1 MNLHTRR
8 SFLRSSALGGALTC
22 TVPSFLAATF
32 DRLHADAD
40 GSQVAARTGKDSPI
54 LVVLQ
59 LAGGNDGLNTVVP
72 FADDAY
78 HRARPRLGIKPDAV
92 LRLTDTTG
100 LHPALRGLRELFD
113 AGQLGI
119 VQSVGYPN
127 PNRSHFRST
136 DIWMTATDSDRVSS
150 LGWVGRYFDH
160 ACGGADPTVGL
171 AVTRQAPL
179 AFAASKPTGVAL
191 ENPEAFRFADLDAP
205 ESDEQGASGT
215 FYRQMTGTVREVP
228 MEEAARSGSSVEAA
242 GGSAGLSSGSPLDY
256 LERTALDAQVS
267 SDRIRTVAA
276 RVRNEASYP
285 ASRLA
290 TDLKLVARLIA
301 GGLGTRVYFVSQ
313 GGYDTHTNQV
323 ATHARLLSELG
334 DAVAA
339 FQKDLQALGRA
350 DQVVVL
356 TFSEFG
362 RRVAENRSGGTD
374 HGAAAP
380 LFVVGPGVRPGLHG
394 PAPNL
399 APGSLVNGDI
409 TFATDFRSVYST
421 LLEQWLQTS
430 SAPVLGRAFP
440 SLPLLRS

>member
-32 DRLHADAD
+32 DRLHAEAD
-40 GSQVAARTGKDSPI
+40 GSRVAVRTGQDSPI

-78 HRARPRLGIKPDAV
+78 HRARPRLGLKSDAV
-92 LRLTDTTG
+92 LRLNDTTG
-100 LHPALRGLRELFD
+100 LHPALRGFRELFD
-113 AGQLGI
+113 SGKLGI

-150 LGWVGRYFDH
+150 LGWLGRYFDH
-160 ACGGADPTVGL
+160 ACAGSEPTVGL

-179 AFAASKPTGVAL
+179 AFAANKPTGVAL

-205 ESDEQGASGT
+205 EADEQGASGT
-215 FYRQMTGTVREVP
+215 FYRQMTGTAREVA
-228 MEEAARSGSSVEAA
+228 MDDAARSGSSVEAA
-242 GGSAGLSSGSPLDY
+242 GGSVGASSGSPLDY

-285 ASRLA
+285 SSRLA
-290 TDLKLVARLIA
+290 NDLKLVARLIG

-323 ATHARLLSELG
+323 PTHARLLGELG

-350 DQVVVL
+350 EQVVLL

-380 LFVVGPGVRPGLHG
+380 LFVVGPRVRPGLQG
-394 PAPNL
+394 SAPNL
-399 APGSLVNGDI
+399 APGSLVNGDV
-409 TFATDFRSVYST
+409 TFATDFRSVYAT

-430 SAPVLGRAFP
+430 STPVIGRAFP
-440 SLPLLRS
+440 ALPLLRS

>member
-40 GSQVAARTGKDSPI
+40 GSPVAARTGTDSPI

-78 HRARPRLGIKPDAV
+78 HRARPRLGLKSDAV
-92 LRLTDTTG
+92 LPLTDTTG

-113 AGQLGI
+113 AGHLGI

-150 LGWVGRYFDH
+150 LGWLGRYFDH
-160 ACGGADPTVGL
+160 TCTGSDPTVGL
-171 AVTRQAPL
+171 AITRQAPL
-179 AFAASKPTGVAL
+179 AFAANKPTGVAL

-205 ESDEQGASGT
+205 EADEQGASGT
-215 FYRQMTGTVREVP
+215 FYRQMTGAAREVS
-228 MEEAARSGSSVEAA
+228 MEDATRSGSSVEAA
-242 GGSAGLSSGSPLDY
+242 GGSAGTNSGSPLDY
-256 LERTALDAQVS
+256 LERTALDAQIS
-267 SDRIRTVAA
+267 SDRIRSVAA
-276 RVRNEASYP
+276 RGRNEASYP

-290 TDLKLVARLIA
+290 NDMKLVARLIA

-323 ATHARLLSELG
+323 PTHARLLGELG

-350 DQVVVL
+350 EQVVLL

-380 LFVVGPGVRPGLHG
+380 LFVVGSRVRPGLHG

-399 APGSLVNGDI
+399 APGSLVNGDV
-409 TFATDFRSVYST
+409 TFATDFRSVYAT

-430 SAPVLGRAFP
+430 PAPVLGRAFP
-440 SLPLLRS
+440 SLPLLQS